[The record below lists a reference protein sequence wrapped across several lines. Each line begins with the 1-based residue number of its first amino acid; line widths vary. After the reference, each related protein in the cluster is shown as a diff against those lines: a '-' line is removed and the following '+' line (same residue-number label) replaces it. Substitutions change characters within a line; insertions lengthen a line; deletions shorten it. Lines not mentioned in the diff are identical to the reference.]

1 MDESTGG
8 EILRGDSYDVGSRR
22 DDDQPLTRADI
33 APSVLRA
40 VEQLAQGFDLVKG
53 RATIELQFKDG
64 LFETGWLHR
73 RLTLQRLDEFQP
85 CSERRRLALSRF
97 QASAQDGPARDG
109 LANAPV
115 TPRVEGSLP
124 AERRLP
130 SRCHRACSQPG

>member
-1 MDESTGG
+1 VLLHSVQNASLGGMDESTGG

-53 RATIELQFKDG
+53 RATVELPFEDG

-73 RLTLQRLDEFQP
+73 RLTLKRLDEFEP
-85 CSERRRLALSRF
+85 VCRETAASTEPLPSERAGR
-97 QASAQDGPARDG
+97 AS
-109 LANAPV
+109 
-115 TPRVEGSLP
+115 
-124 AERRLP
+124 
-130 SRCHRACSQPG
+130 